1 MFYLEFDEVRI
12 IMKFLRVS
20 LVSELTGLHP
30 SSLRRMLMILAKK
43 VRLIP
48 TPEQEKVLR
57 NHAGAAR
64 FAYNYCKRMS
74 DRYYKLFGK
83 SVSQLALQKRF
94 TKIKKRKRYEWL
106 KDINAQ
112 VPKQASKDFDT
123 ARKNSFKKYKNGYH
137 TSYKSKKD
145 LIQGFYANYERLIIG
160 KRVVHIQSIGE
171 VKTSQQLPRN
181 KKPLN
186 PRVIFDGRHWWIS
199 VGFQEDFELQE
210 LTNESIGLDVG
221 LKELFVASNGM
232 KERNINKDAKVKKL
246 LKRKKSAQR
255 DMSRRFKK
263 GVKIQSAGYE
273 KATAKLVKTK
283 PMRIVVEDLSIS
295 NLLKNKKLSKAF
307 SSQKLN
313 FFFQCLSYKCEK
325 YGIAYVKADKWFASS
340 KICSCCGVKY
350 DHSVQPEGQWSL
362 KIREWCCVSCNSH
375 HDRDVNAAINLSRWV
390 K

>member
-1 MFYLEFDEVRI
+1 
-12 IMKFLRVS
+12 
-20 LVSELTGLHP
+20 
-30 SSLRRMLMILAKK
+30 MLS
-43 VRLIP
+43 
-48 TPEQEKVLR
+48 

-94 TKIKKRKRYEWL
+94 TKIKKRKRYKWL
-106 KDINAQ
+106 HDINAQ

-123 ARKNSFKKYKNGYH
+123 ARKNSFKKYNNGYY

-145 LIQGFYANYERLIIG
+145 VIQGFYANYERLIIG
-160 KRVVHIQSIGE
+160 KKVVHIQSIGE

-181 KKPLN
+181 KKPSN
-186 PRVIFDGRHWWIS
+186 PRVTFDGRHWWIS
-199 VGFQEDFELQE
+199 VGFQEDFESQE
-210 LTNESIGLDVG
+210 LTNESIGVDVG

-273 KATAKLVKTK
+273 KAKAEHLRLSRKITNIRNNHIHQATAKLVKTK

-307 SSQKLN
+307 SFQKLN

-362 KIREWCCVSCNSH
+362 KIREWCCASCNSH
-375 HDRDVNAAINLSRWV
+375 HDRDVNASINLSRWV

>member
-1 MFYLEFDEVRI
+1 
-12 IMKFLRVS
+12 
-20 LVSELTGLHP
+20 
-30 SSLRRMLMILAKK
+30 MILAKK

-94 TKIKKRKRYEWL
+94 TKIKKQKRYEWL
-106 KDINAQ
+106 NDINAQ

-160 KRVVHIQSIGE
+160 KKVVHIQSIGE

-181 KKPLN
+181 KKPSN
-186 PRVIFDGRHWWIS
+186 PRVTFDGRHWWMS
-199 VGFQEDFELQE
+199 VGFQEEFELQE
-210 LTNESIGLDVG
+210 LTNESIGVDVG

-246 LKRKKSAQR
+246 LKRKKSTQR

-263 GVKIQSAGYE
+263 GLKIQSAGYE
-273 KATAKLVKTK
+273 KAKAEHLRLSRKITNIRNNHIHQATAKLVKTK

-307 SSQKLN
+307 SFQKLN

-362 KIREWCCVSCNSH
+362 KIREWRCVPCNSH
-375 HDRDVNAAINLSRWV
+375 HDRDVNASINLSRWV

>member
-1 MFYLEFDEVRI
+1 
-12 IMKFLRVS
+12 
-20 LVSELTGLHP
+20 
-30 SSLRRMLMILAKK
+30 MILAKK

-48 TPEQEKVLR
+48 TPEQEQVLR

-94 TKIKKRKRYEWL
+94 TKIKKRKKYEWL

-123 ARKNSFKKYKNGYH
+123 ARKHSFKKYKNGYH

-145 LIQGFYANYERLIIG
+145 VIQGFYANYERLIIG
-160 KRVVHIQSIGE
+160 KKVVHIQSIGE

-181 KKPLN
+181 KKPSN
-186 PRVIFDGRHWWIS
+186 PRVTFDGRHWWIS
-199 VGFQEDFELQE
+199 VGFQEDFASQE
-210 LTNESIGLDVG
+210 LTNESIGVDVG

-273 KATAKLVKTK
+273 KAKAEHLRLSRKIINIRNNHIHQATAKLVKTK
-283 PMRIVVEDLSIS
+283 PMRIVVEDLPIS

-307 SSQKLN
+307 SFQKLN

-362 KIREWCCVSCNSH
+362 KIREWYCASCNSH
-375 HDRDVNAAINLSRWV
+375 HDRDVNASINLSRWV

>member
-1 MFYLEFDEVRI
+1 
-12 IMKFLRVS
+12 
-20 LVSELTGLHP
+20 
-30 SSLRRMLMILAKK
+30 MILAKK

-106 KDINAQ
+106 RDINAQ

-123 ARKNSFKKYKNGYH
+123 ARKHSFKKYKNGYH

-145 LIQGFYANYERLIIG
+145 VIQGFYANYERLAIG
-160 KRVVHIQSIGE
+160 KKVVHIQSIGE

-181 KKPLN
+181 KKPSN
-186 PRVIFDGRHWWIS
+186 PRVTFDGRHWWIS
-199 VGFQEDFELQE
+199 VGFQEDFESQE
-210 LTNESIGLDVG
+210 LTNESIGVDVG
-221 LKELFVASNGM
+221 LKKLFVASNGM

-273 KATAKLVKTK
+273 KAKAEHLRLSRKIMNIRNNHIHQATAKLVKTK

-307 SSQKLN
+307 SCQKLN

-362 KIREWCCVSCNSH
+362 KIREWCCTSCNSH
-375 HDRDVNAAINLSRWV
+375 HDRDVNASINLSRWV

>member
-1 MFYLEFDEVRI
+1 
-12 IMKFLRVS
+12 
-20 LVSELTGLHP
+20 
-30 SSLRRMLMILAKK
+30 MILAKK

-57 NHAGAAR
+57 NHTGAAR

-94 TKIKKRKRYEWL
+94 TKIKKRKKYEWL

-112 VPKQASKDFDT
+112 VPKQASKDFDK
-123 ARKNSFKKYKNGYH
+123 ARKHSFKTYKNGYH

-160 KRVVHIQSIGE
+160 KKVVHIQSIGE

-181 KKPLN
+181 KKTSN
-186 PRVIFDGRHWWIS
+186 PRVTFDGRHWWMS
-199 VGFQEDFELQE
+199 VGFQEDFESQE
-210 LTNESIGLDVG
+210 LTDESIGVDVG

-255 DMSRRFKK
+255 DMSRRLKK

-273 KATAKLVKTK
+273 KAKAEHLRLSRKITNIQNNHIHQATAKLVKTK

-307 SSQKLN
+307 SFQKLN
-313 FFFQCLSYKCEK
+313 FFQCLSYKCEK

-340 KICSCCGVKY
+340 KICSCCGGKY

-362 KIREWCCVSCNSH
+362 KIREWRCVSCNSH
-375 HDRDVNAAINLSRWV
+375 HDRDINASINLSRWV

>member
-1 MFYLEFDEVRI
+1 
-12 IMKFLRVS
+12 
-20 LVSELTGLHP
+20 
-30 SSLRRMLMILAKK
+30 MILAKK

-48 TPEQEKVLR
+48 TPEQEQVLR

-94 TKIKKRKRYEWL
+94 TKIKKRKKYEWL

-123 ARKNSFKKYKNGYH
+123 ARKHSFKKYKNGYH

-145 LIQGFYANYERLIIG
+145 VIQGFYANYERLIIG
-160 KRVVHIQSIGE
+160 KKVVHIQSIGE

-181 KKPLN
+181 KKPSN
-186 PRVIFDGRHWWIS
+186 PRVTFDGRHWWIS
-199 VGFQEDFELQE
+199 VGFQEDFESQE
-210 LTNESIGLDVG
+210 LTNESIGVDVG
-221 LKELFVASNGM
+221 LKELFVASNGT

-273 KATAKLVKTK
+273 KAKAEHLRLSRKITNIRNNHIHQATAKLVKTK

-307 SSQKLN
+307 SCQKLN

-362 KIREWCCVSCNSH
+362 KIREWCCTSCNSH
-375 HDRDVNAAINLSRWV
+375 HDRDINAAMNLSRWV

>member
-1 MFYLEFDEVRI
+1 
-12 IMKFLRVS
+12 
-20 LVSELTGLHP
+20 
-30 SSLRRMLMILAKK
+30 MILAKK

-48 TPEQEKVLR
+48 TPEQEQVLR

-94 TKIKKRKRYEWL
+94 TKIKKRKKYEWL

-123 ARKNSFKKYKNGYH
+123 ARKYSFKKYKNGSH

-145 LIQGFYANYERLIIG
+145 LIQGFYANYERLTIG
-160 KRVVHIQSIGE
+160 KKVVHIQSIGE

-181 KKPLN
+181 KKPSN
-186 PRVIFDGRHWWIS
+186 PRVTFDGRHWWIS

-210 LTNESIGLDVG
+210 LTNESIGVDVG

-263 GVKIQSAGYE
+263 GAKIQSAGYE
-273 KATAKLVKTK
+273 KAKAEHLRLSRKITNIRNNHIHQATAKLVKTK

-307 SSQKLN
+307 SFQKLN

-362 KIREWCCVSCNSH
+362 KIREWRCASCNSH
-375 HDRDVNAAINLSRWV
+375 HDRDVNASTNLSRWV

>member
-1 MFYLEFDEVRI
+1 
-12 IMKFLRVS
+12 
-20 LVSELTGLHP
+20 
-30 SSLRRMLMILAKK
+30 MILAKK

-94 TKIKKRKRYEWL
+94 TKIKKQKRYEWL

-123 ARKNSFKKYKNGYH
+123 ARKHSFKKYKNGYH

-145 LIQGFYANYERLIIG
+145 LIQGFYANYERLVIG
-160 KRVVHIQSIGE
+160 KKVVHIQSIGE

-181 KKPLN
+181 KKPSN
-186 PRVIFDGRHWWIS
+186 PRVTFDGRHWWIS
-199 VGFQEDFELQE
+199 VGFQEDFESQE
-210 LTNESIGLDVG
+210 LTNESIGVDVG
-221 LKELFVASNGM
+221 LKELFVASNGT

-246 LKRKKSAQR
+246 LRRKKSAQR

-273 KATAKLVKTK
+273 KAKAEHLRLSRKIMNIRNNHIHQATARLVKTK

-307 SSQKLN
+307 SFQKLN

-362 KIREWCCVSCNSH
+362 KIREWRCASCNSY

>member
-1 MFYLEFDEVRI
+1 
-12 IMKFLRVS
+12 
-20 LVSELTGLHP
+20 
-30 SSLRRMLMILAKK
+30 MILAKK

-123 ARKNSFKKYKNGYH
+123 ARKHSFKKYKNGYH

-145 LIQGFYANYERLIIG
+145 VIQGFYANYERLAIG
-160 KRVVHIQSIGE
+160 KKVVHIQSIGE

-181 KKPLN
+181 KKPSN
-186 PRVIFDGRHWWIS
+186 PRVTFDGRHWWIS
-199 VGFQEDFELQE
+199 VGFQEDFESQE
-210 LTNESIGLDVG
+210 LTNESIGVDVG
-221 LKELFVASNGM
+221 LKELFVASNGT

-255 DMSRRFKK
+255 DMSRRVKK

-273 KATAKLVKTK
+273 KAKAEHLRLSRKIMNIRNNHIHQATAKLVKTK

-307 SSQKLN
+307 SFQKLN

-362 KIREWCCVSCNSH
+362 KIREWRCASCNSY

>member
-1 MFYLEFDEVRI
+1 
-12 IMKFLRVS
+12 
-20 LVSELTGLHP
+20 
-30 SSLRRMLMILAKK
+30 MILAKK

-48 TPEQEKVLR
+48 TPEQEQVLR

-106 KDINAQ
+106 NDINAQ
-112 VPKQASKDFDT
+112 VPKQASKDFDK
-123 ARKNSFKKYKNGYH
+123 ARKHSFKKYKNGYH

-160 KRVVHIQSIGE
+160 KKVVHIQSIGE

-181 KKPLN
+181 KKPFN
-186 PRVIFDGRHWWIS
+186 PRVTFDGRHWWIS
-199 VGFQEDFELQE
+199 VGFQESFESQE
-210 LTNESIGLDVG
+210 LTNESIGVDVG
-221 LKELFVASNGM
+221 LKELFVASNGT

-263 GVKIQSAGYE
+263 GVKTQSAGYE
-273 KATAKLVKTK
+273 KAKAEHLRLSRKIKNIRNNHIHQATAKLVKTK

-307 SSQKLN
+307 LFQKLN

-362 KIREWCCVSCNSH
+362 KIREWRCVLCNSH
-375 HDRDVNAAINLSRWV
+375 HDRDLNASINLSRWV

>member
-1 MFYLEFDEVRI
+1 
-12 IMKFLRVS
+12 
-20 LVSELTGLHP
+20 
-30 SSLRRMLMILAKK
+30 MILAKK

-106 KDINAQ
+106 KEINAQ

-123 ARKNSFKKYKNGYH
+123 ARKHSFKKYKNGYH

-145 LIQGFYANYERLIIG
+145 LIQGFYANYERLVIG
-160 KRVVHIQSIGE
+160 KKVVHIQSIGE

-181 KKPLN
+181 KKPSN
-186 PRVIFDGRHWWIS
+186 PRVTFDGRHWWIS
-199 VGFQEDFELQE
+199 VGFQEDFESQE
-210 LTNESIGLDVG
+210 LTNESIGVDVG

-273 KATAKLVKTK
+273 KAKAEHLRLSRKIMHIRNNHIHQATAKLVKTK

-307 SSQKLN
+307 LFQKLN

-362 KIREWCCVSCNSH
+362 KIREWRCASCNSY

>member
-1 MFYLEFDEVRI
+1 
-12 IMKFLRVS
+12 
-20 LVSELTGLHP
+20 
-30 SSLRRMLMILAKK
+30 MILAKK

-48 TPEQEKVLR
+48 TPEQEQVLR

-106 KDINAQ
+106 NDINAQ
-112 VPKQASKDFDT
+112 VPKQASKDFDK
-123 ARKNSFKKYKNGYH
+123 ARKHSFKTYKNGSH

-145 LIQGFYANYERLIIG
+145 LIQGFYANYERLVIG
-160 KRVVHIQSIGE
+160 KKVVHIQSIGE

-181 KKPLN
+181 KKPSN
-186 PRVIFDGRHWWIS
+186 PRVTFDGRHWWIS
-199 VGFQEDFELQE
+199 VGFQEDFKSQE
-210 LTNESIGLDVG
+210 LTNESIGVDVG
-221 LKELFVASNGM
+221 LKELFVASSGM

-255 DMSRRFKK
+255 DMSRRLKK

-273 KATAKLVKTK
+273 KAKAEHLRLSRKITNIRNNHIHQATAKLVKTK

-307 SSQKLN
+307 SFQKLN

-340 KICSCCGVKY
+340 KMCSCCGVKY

-362 KIREWCCVSCNSH
+362 KIREWRCASCNSY

>member
-1 MFYLEFDEVRI
+1 
-12 IMKFLRVS
+12 
-20 LVSELTGLHP
+20 
-30 SSLRRMLMILAKK
+30 MILAKK

-64 FAYNYCKRMS
+64 FAYNYCKRIS

-94 TKIKKRKRYEWL
+94 TKIKKRKKYEWL

-112 VPKQASKDFDT
+112 VPKQASRDFDA
-123 ARKNSFKKYKNGYH
+123 ARKHSFKKYKNGSH

-145 LIQGFYANYERLIIG
+145 VIQGFYANYERLIIG
-160 KRVVHIQSIGE
+160 KKVVHIQSIGE

-181 KKPLN
+181 KKPSN
-186 PRVIFDGRHWWIS
+186 PRVTFDGRHWWIS

-210 LTNESIGLDVG
+210 LTNESIGVDVG

-255 DMSRRFKK
+255 AMSRRFKK

-273 KATAKLVKTK
+273 KAKAEHLRLSRKITNIRNNHIHQATAKLVKTK

-307 SSQKLN
+307 LFQKLH

-362 KIREWCCVSCNSH
+362 KIREWRCASCNSY

>member
-1 MFYLEFDEVRI
+1 
-12 IMKFLRVS
+12 
-20 LVSELTGLHP
+20 
-30 SSLRRMLMILAKK
+30 
-43 VRLIP
+43 
-48 TPEQEKVLR
+48 
-57 NHAGAAR
+57 
-64 FAYNYCKRMS
+64 
-74 DRYYKLFGK
+74 
-83 SVSQLALQKRF
+83 
-94 TKIKKRKRYEWL
+94 
-106 KDINAQ
+106 INAQ
-112 VPKQASKDFDT
+112 VPKQASKDFDK
-123 ARKNSFKKYKNGYH
+123 ARENSFEKYQNGYH

-160 KRVVHIQSIGE
+160 KKVVHIQSIGE

-181 KKPLN
+181 KKPSN
-186 PRVIFDGRHWWIS
+186 PRVTFDGRHWWIS

-210 LTNESIGLDVG
+210 LTNESIGVDVG

-263 GVKIQSAGYE
+263 GVKFQSAGYE
-273 KATAKLVKTK
+273 KAKTEHLRLSRKITNIRNNHIHQATAKLVKTK
-283 PMRIVVEDLSIS
+283 PMRIVVEDLPIS

-307 SSQKLN
+307 SFQKLN
-313 FFFQCLSYKCEK
+313 FFLQCLSYKCEK
-325 YGIAYVKADKWFASS
+325 YGIEYVKADKWFASS

-362 KIREWCCVSCNSH
+362 KIREWRCASCNSH

>member
-1 MFYLEFDEVRI
+1 
-12 IMKFLRVS
+12 
-20 LVSELTGLHP
+20 
-30 SSLRRMLMILAKK
+30 MILAKK

-57 NHAGAAR
+57 NHAGATR

-123 ARKNSFKKYKNGYH
+123 ARKHSFKKYKNGSH

-145 LIQGFYANYERLIIG
+145 LIQGFYANYERLVIG
-160 KRVVHIQSIGE
+160 KKVVHIQSIGE
-171 VKTSQQLPRN
+171 MKTSQQLPRN
-181 KKPLN
+181 KKTSN
-186 PRVIFDGRHWWIS
+186 PRVTFDGRHWWIS
-199 VGFQEDFELQE
+199 VGFQEDFESQE
-210 LTNESIGLDVG
+210 LTNESIGVDVG
-221 LKELFVASNGM
+221 LKELFVASNGT

-273 KATAKLVKTK
+273 KAKAEHLRLSRKIMNIRNNHIHQATAKLVKTK

-307 SSQKLN
+307 SFQKLN

-362 KIREWCCVSCNSH
+362 KIREWRCASCNSY

>member
-1 MFYLEFDEVRI
+1 
-12 IMKFLRVS
+12 
-20 LVSELTGLHP
+20 
-30 SSLRRMLMILAKK
+30 MILAKK

-48 TPEQEKVLR
+48 TPEQEQVLR

-94 TKIKKRKRYEWL
+94 TKIKKRKRSEWL

-145 LIQGFYANYERLIIG
+145 LIQGFYANYERLVIG
-160 KRVVHIQSIGE
+160 KKVVHIQSIGV

-181 KKPLN
+181 KKTSN
-186 PRVIFDGRHWWIS
+186 PRVTFDGRHWWIS
-199 VGFQEDFELQE
+199 VGFQEDYELQE
-210 LTNESIGLDVG
+210 LTNESIGVDVG
-221 LKELFVASNGM
+221 LKELFVASNGT

-273 KATAKLVKTK
+273 KAKAEHLRLSRKIMNIRNNHIHQATATLVKTK

-307 SSQKLN
+307 SFQKLN
-313 FFFQCLSYKCEK
+313 FFFRCLSYKCEK
-325 YGIAYVKADKWFASS
+325 YGIEYVKADKWFASS
-340 KICSCCGVKY
+340 KIFSCCGVKY

-362 KIREWCCVSCNSH
+362 KIREWRCVPCNSH
-375 HDRDVNAAINLSRWV
+375 HDRDVNASINLSRWV

>member
-1 MFYLEFDEVRI
+1 
-12 IMKFLRVS
+12 
-20 LVSELTGLHP
+20 
-30 SSLRRMLMILAKK
+30 MILAKK

-94 TKIKKRKRYEWL
+94 TKIKKRNRYEWL
-106 KDINAQ
+106 NDINAQ

-123 ARKNSFKKYKNGYH
+123 ARKHSFKKYKNGYH

-145 LIQGFYANYERLIIG
+145 LIQGFYANYERLVIG
-160 KRVVHIQSIGE
+160 KKVVHIQSIGE

-181 KKPLN
+181 KKPSN
-186 PRVIFDGRHWWIS
+186 PRVTFDGRHWWMS
-199 VGFQEDFELQE
+199 VGFQEDFESQE
-210 LTNESIGLDVG
+210 LTDESIGVDVG
-221 LKELFVASNGM
+221 LKELFVASNGT
-232 KERNINKDAKVKKL
+232 KERNINKDAKVKKF

-273 KATAKLVKTK
+273 KAKAEHLRLSRKIMNIRNNHIHQATAKLVKTK
-283 PMRIVVEDLSIS
+283 PMRIVVEDLPIS

-307 SSQKLN
+307 SFQKLN

-362 KIREWCCVSCNSH
+362 KIREWRCASCNSY

>member
-1 MFYLEFDEVRI
+1 
-12 IMKFLRVS
+12 
-20 LVSELTGLHP
+20 
-30 SSLRRMLMILAKK
+30 MILAKK

-123 ARKNSFKKYKNGYH
+123 ARKHSFKKYKNGSH

-145 LIQGFYANYERLIIG
+145 LIQGFYANYERLVIG
-160 KRVVHIQSIGE
+160 KKVVHIQSIGE

-181 KKPLN
+181 KKPSN
-186 PRVIFDGRHWWIS
+186 PRVTFDGRHWWIS
-199 VGFQEDFELQE
+199 VGFQEDFESQE
-210 LTNESIGLDVG
+210 LTNESIGVDVG
-221 LKELFVASNGM
+221 LKELFVASNGT

-246 LKRKKSAQR
+246 LKRKKSVQR

-273 KATAKLVKTK
+273 KAKAEHLRLSRKIMNIRNNHIHQATARLVKTK

-307 SSQKLN
+307 SFQKLN

-362 KIREWCCVSCNSH
+362 KIREWRCASCNSY

>member
-1 MFYLEFDEVRI
+1 
-12 IMKFLRVS
+12 
-20 LVSELTGLHP
+20 
-30 SSLRRMLMILAKK
+30 MILAKK

-64 FAYNYCKRMS
+64 FAYNYCKRIS

-106 KDINAQ
+106 HDINAQ
-112 VPKQASKDFDT
+112 VPKQASKDFDK
-123 ARKNSFKKYKNGYH
+123 ARKHSFKKYKDGYH

-160 KRVVHIQSIGE
+160 KKVVDIQSIGE

-181 KKPLN
+181 KKPSN
-186 PRVIFDGRHWWIS
+186 PRVTFDGRHWWIS
-199 VGFQEDFELQE
+199 VGFQEDFESQE
-210 LTNESIGLDVG
+210 LTNESIGVDVG
-221 LKELFVASNGM
+221 LKELFVASNGT

-273 KATAKLVKTK
+273 KAKAEHLRLSRKITNIRNNHIHQATAKLVKTK

-307 SSQKLN
+307 SFQKLN

-340 KICSCCGVKY
+340 KICSCCGMKY

-362 KIREWCCVSCNSH
+362 KIREWRCASCNSH
-375 HDRDVNAAINLSRWV
+375 HDRDLNASINLSRWV

>member
-1 MFYLEFDEVRI
+1 
-12 IMKFLRVS
+12 
-20 LVSELTGLHP
+20 
-30 SSLRRMLMILAKK
+30 MILAKK

-106 KDINAQ
+106 NDINAQ
-112 VPKQASKDFDT
+112 VPKQASKDFDK
-123 ARKNSFKKYKNGYH
+123 ARKHSFKKYRNGSH

-160 KRVVHIQSIGE
+160 KKVVHIQSVGE

-181 KKPLN
+181 KKPSN
-186 PRVIFDGRHWWIS
+186 PRVTFDGRHWWIS
-199 VGFQEDFELQE
+199 VGFQEDFASQE
-210 LTNESIGLDVG
+210 LTNESIGVDVG
-221 LKELFVASNGM
+221 LKELFVASNGT

-246 LKRKKSAQR
+246 LRRKKSAQR

-273 KATAKLVKTK
+273 KAQTEHLRLSRKIMNIRNNHIHQATAKLVKTK

-307 SSQKLN
+307 SFQKLN

-325 YGIAYVKADKWFASS
+325 YGIEYVKADKWFASS

-362 KIREWCCVSCNSH
+362 KIREWRCVGCNSH
-375 HDRDVNAAINLSRWV
+375 HDRDFNASINLSRWV

>member
-1 MFYLEFDEVRI
+1 
-12 IMKFLRVS
+12 
-20 LVSELTGLHP
+20 
-30 SSLRRMLMILAKK
+30 MILAKK

-64 FAYNYCKRMS
+64 FAYNYCRRMS

-94 TKIKKRKRYEWL
+94 TKIKKRKKYEWL

-123 ARKNSFKKYKNGYH
+123 ARKHSFKKYKNGSH

-160 KRVVHIQSIGE
+160 KKVVHIQSIGE

-181 KKPLN
+181 KKPSN
-186 PRVIFDGRHWWIS
+186 PRVTFDGRHWWIS
-199 VGFQEDFELQE
+199 VGFQEDFASQE
-210 LTNESIGLDVG
+210 LTNESIGVDVG

-246 LKRKKSAQR
+246 LKRKKLAQR

-273 KATAKLVKTK
+273 KAKAEHLRLSRKITNIRNNHIHQATAKLVKTK

-307 SSQKLN
+307 SFQKLN

-362 KIREWCCVSCNSH
+362 KIREWDCVGCNSH
-375 HDRDVNAAINLSRWV
+375 HDRDVNASINLSRWV

>member
-1 MFYLEFDEVRI
+1 
-12 IMKFLRVS
+12 
-20 LVSELTGLHP
+20 
-30 SSLRRMLMILAKK
+30 MILAKK

-106 KDINAQ
+106 NDINAQ

-123 ARKNSFKKYKNGYH
+123 ARKHSFKKYKNGYH
-137 TSYKSKKD
+137 TSYKSKED
-145 LIQGFYANYERLIIG
+145 LIQGFYTNYERLVIG
-160 KRVVHIQSIGE
+160 KKVVHIQSIGE

-181 KKPLN
+181 KKTSN
-186 PRVIFDGRHWWIS
+186 PRVTFDGRHWWIS
-199 VGFQEDFELQE
+199 VGFQEDFESQE
-210 LTNESIGLDVG
+210 LTNESIGVDVG
-221 LKELFVASNGM
+221 LKELFVASNGT

-273 KATAKLVKTK
+273 KAKAEHLRLSRKIMNIRNNHIHQATAKLVKTK

-307 SSQKLN
+307 SFQKLN

-362 KIREWCCVSCNSH
+362 KIREWRCASCNSY

>member
-1 MFYLEFDEVRI
+1 
-12 IMKFLRVS
+12 
-20 LVSELTGLHP
+20 
-30 SSLRRMLMILAKK
+30 MILAKK

-48 TPEQEKVLR
+48 TPEQEQVLR

-123 ARKNSFKKYKNGYH
+123 ARKHSFKKYKNGYH

-145 LIQGFYANYERLIIG
+145 VIQGFYANYARLVIG
-160 KRVVHIQSIGE
+160 KKVVHIQSIGE

-181 KKPLN
+181 KKPSN
-186 PRVIFDGRHWWIS
+186 PRVTFDGRHWWIS
-199 VGFQEDFELQE
+199 VGFQEDFESQE
-210 LTNESIGLDVG
+210 LTNESIGVDVG

-273 KATAKLVKTK
+273 KAKAEHLRLSRKIMNIRNNHIHQATAKLVKTK

-295 NLLKNKKLSKAF
+295 NLLKNKKLSKALSF
-307 SSQKLN
+307 QKLN

-325 YGIAYVKADKWFASS
+325 YGIAYEKADKWFASS
-340 KICSCCGVKY
+340 RICSCCGVKY

>member
-1 MFYLEFDEVRI
+1 
-12 IMKFLRVS
+12 
-20 LVSELTGLHP
+20 
-30 SSLRRMLMILAKK
+30 MILAKK

-64 FAYNYCKRMS
+64 FAYNYCKRIS

-106 KDINAQ
+106 HDINAQ
-112 VPKQASKDFDT
+112 VPKQASKDFDK
-123 ARKNSFKKYKNGYH
+123 ARKHSFKKYKNGYH

-160 KRVVHIQSIGE
+160 KKVVDIQSIGE

-181 KKPLN
+181 KKPSN
-186 PRVIFDGRHWWIS
+186 PRVTFDGRHWWIS
-199 VGFQEDFELQE
+199 VGFQEDFESQE
-210 LTNESIGLDVG
+210 LTNESIGVDVG
-221 LKELFVASNGM
+221 LKELFVASNGT

-273 KATAKLVKTK
+273 KAKAEHLRLSRKITNIRNNHIHQATAKLVKTK

-295 NLLKNKKLSKAF
+295 NLLKNKKLSKVF
-307 SSQKLN
+307 SFQKLN

-340 KICSCCGVKY
+340 KICSCCGMKY

-362 KIREWCCVSCNSH
+362 KIREWRCASCNSH
-375 HDRDVNAAINLSRWV
+375 HDRDLNASINLSRWV

>member
-1 MFYLEFDEVRI
+1 
-12 IMKFLRVS
+12 
-20 LVSELTGLHP
+20 
-30 SSLRRMLMILAKK
+30 MILAKK

-57 NHAGAAR
+57 NHAGASR
-64 FAYNYCKRMS
+64 FAYNYCK
-74 DRYYKLFGK
+74 YYKLFGK

-106 KDINAQ
+106 NDINAQ
-112 VPKQASKDFDT
+112 VPKQASKDFDK

-160 KRVVHIQSIGE
+160 KKVVHIQSIGE

-181 KKPLN
+181 KKPSN
-186 PRVIFDGRHWWIS
+186 PRVTFDGRHWWIS
-199 VGFQEDFELQE
+199 VGFKEDFESQE
-210 LTNESIGLDVG
+210 LTDESIGVDVG

-273 KATAKLVKTK
+273 KAKAEHLRLSREITNIRNNHIHQATAKLVKTK
-283 PMRIVVEDLSIS
+283 PMRIVVEDLPIS

-307 SSQKLN
+307 SFQKLH

-325 YGIAYVKADKWFASS
+325 YGIEYVKADKWFASS

-362 KIREWCCVSCNSH
+362 KIREWCCVGCNSH

>member
-1 MFYLEFDEVRI
+1 
-12 IMKFLRVS
+12 
-20 LVSELTGLHP
+20 
-30 SSLRRMLMILAKK
+30 MILAKK

-123 ARKNSFKKYKNGYH
+123 ARKHSFEKYKNGSH

-160 KRVVHIQSIGE
+160 KKVVHIQSIGE

-181 KKPLN
+181 KKPSN
-186 PRVIFDGRHWWIS
+186 PRVTFDGRHWWIS
-199 VGFQEDFELQE
+199 VGFQEDFKLQE
-210 LTNESIGLDVG
+210 LTNESIGVDVG

-255 DMSRRFKK
+255 DMSRRLKK

-273 KATAKLVKTK
+273 KAKAEHLRLSRKITNIRNNHIHQATAKLVKTK

-307 SSQKLN
+307 SFQKLN

-340 KICSCCGVKY
+340 KICSCCGGKY

>member
-1 MFYLEFDEVRI
+1 
-12 IMKFLRVS
+12 
-20 LVSELTGLHP
+20 
-30 SSLRRMLMILAKK
+30 MILAKK

-48 TPEQEKVLR
+48 TPEQEQVLR

-112 VPKQASKDFDT
+112 VPKQASKDFDM
-123 ARKNSFKKYKNGYH
+123 ARKHSFKKYKNGYH

-145 LIQGFYANYERLIIG
+145 VIQGFYANYERLIIG
-160 KRVVHIQSIGE
+160 KKVVHIQSIGE

-181 KKPLN
+181 KKPSN
-186 PRVIFDGRHWWIS
+186 PRVTFDGRHWWMS

-210 LTNESIGLDVG
+210 LTNESIGVDVG

-232 KERNINKDAKVKKL
+232 KERNINKDVKVKKL
-246 LKRKKSAQR
+246 LRRKKSAQR

-273 KATAKLVKTK
+273 KAKAEHLRLSRKITNIRNNHIHQATAKLVKTK

-295 NLLKNKKLSKAF
+295 NLLKNKKLSKACSF
-307 SSQKLN
+307 QKLN

-362 KIREWCCVSCNSH
+362 KIREWSCASCNSH
-375 HDRDVNAAINLSRWV
+375 HDRDVNASINLSRWV

>member
-1 MFYLEFDEVRI
+1 
-12 IMKFLRVS
+12 
-20 LVSELTGLHP
+20 
-30 SSLRRMLMILAKK
+30 MILAKK

-48 TPEQEKVLR
+48 TPEQEQVLR

-160 KRVVHIQSIGE
+160 KKVVHIQSLGK

-181 KKPLN
+181 KKPSN
-186 PRVIFDGRHWWIS
+186 PRVTFDGRHWWIS
-199 VGFQEDFELQE
+199 VGFQEDFESQE
-210 LTNESIGLDVG
+210 LTNESIGVDVG
-221 LKELFVASNGM
+221 LKELFVASNGT

-273 KATAKLVKTK
+273 KAKAEHLRLSRKIMNIRNNHIHQATAKLVKTK

-307 SSQKLN
+307 SFQKLN

-350 DHSVQPEGQWSL
+350 DHTVQTEGQWSL
-362 KIREWCCVSCNSH
+362 KIREWRCASCNSH
-375 HDRDVNAAINLSRWV
+375 HDRDVNASINLSRWV

>member
-1 MFYLEFDEVRI
+1 
-12 IMKFLRVS
+12 
-20 LVSELTGLHP
+20 
-30 SSLRRMLMILAKK
+30 MILAKK

-112 VPKQASKDFDT
+112 VPKQASKDFDK
-123 ARKNSFKKYKNGYH
+123 ARKHSFKKYKNGYH

-160 KRVVHIQSIGE
+160 KKVVHIQSIGE

-181 KKPLN
+181 KKPSN
-186 PRVIFDGRHWWIS
+186 PRVTFDGRHWWIS
-199 VGFQEDFELQE
+199 VGFQEDFEFQE
-210 LTNESIGLDVG
+210 LTNESIGVDVG

-246 LKRKKSAQR
+246 LKKKKSAQR

-263 GVKIQSAGYE
+263 GMKIQSAGYE
-273 KATAKLVKTK
+273 KAKAEHLRLSRKITNIRNNHIHQATAKLVKTK

-307 SSQKLN
+307 SFQKLH

-362 KIREWCCVSCNSH
+362 KIREWRCASCNSH
-375 HDRDVNAAINLSRWV
+375 HDRDANASINLSRWV

>member
-1 MFYLEFDEVRI
+1 
-12 IMKFLRVS
+12 
-20 LVSELTGLHP
+20 
-30 SSLRRMLMILAKK
+30 MILAKK

-112 VPKQASKDFDT
+112 VPKQASKDFDK
-123 ARKNSFKKYKNGYH
+123 ARKHSFKKYKNGYH

-145 LIQGFYANYERLIIG
+145 VIQGFYANYERLIIG
-160 KRVVHIQSIGE
+160 KKVVHIQSIGE

-181 KKPLN
+181 KKPSN
-186 PRVIFDGRHWWIS
+186 PRVTFDGRHWWIS

-210 LTNESIGLDVG
+210 LTNESIGVDVG

-273 KATAKLVKTK
+273 KAKAEHLRLSRKIMNIRNNHIHQATAKLVKTK

-295 NLLKNKKLSKAF
+295 NLLKNKKLSKALSF
-307 SSQKLN
+307 QKLN

-362 KIREWCCVSCNSH
+362 KIREWRCALCNSH

>member
-1 MFYLEFDEVRI
+1 
-12 IMKFLRVS
+12 
-20 LVSELTGLHP
+20 
-30 SSLRRMLMILAKK
+30 MILAKK

-48 TPEQEKVLR
+48 TPEQEKLLR

-106 KDINAQ
+106 KEINAQ

-123 ARKNSFKKYKNGYH
+123 ARKHSFKKYKNGYH

-145 LIQGFYANYERLIIG
+145 LIQGFYANYERLVIG
-160 KRVVHIQSIGE
+160 KKVVHIQSIGE

-181 KKPLN
+181 KKPSN
-186 PRVIFDGRHWWIS
+186 PRVTFDGRHWWIS
-199 VGFQEDFELQE
+199 VGFQEDFESQE
-210 LTNESIGLDVG
+210 LTNESIGVDVG

-246 LKRKKSAQR
+246 LRRKKSAQR

-273 KATAKLVKTK
+273 KAKAEHLRLSRKIMNIRNNHIHQATAKLVKTK

-295 NLLKNKKLSKAF
+295 NLLKNKKLSKALSF
-307 SSQKLN
+307 QKLN

-325 YGIAYVKADKWFASS
+325 YGIAYEKADKWFASS

-362 KIREWCCVSCNSH
+362 KIREWRCASCNSY

>member
-1 MFYLEFDEVRI
+1 
-12 IMKFLRVS
+12 
-20 LVSELTGLHP
+20 
-30 SSLRRMLMILAKK
+30 MILAKK

-48 TPEQEKVLR
+48 TPEQEQVLK

-123 ARKNSFKKYKNGYH
+123 ARKHSFKKYKNGSH

-145 LIQGFYANYERLIIG
+145 LIQGFYANYERLVIG
-160 KRVVHIQSIGE
+160 KKVVHIQSIGE

-181 KKPLN
+181 KKTSN
-186 PRVIFDGRHWWIS
+186 PRVTFDGRHWWIS
-199 VGFQEDFELQE
+199 VGFQEDFESQE
-210 LTNESIGLDVG
+210 LTDESIGVDVG

-263 GVKIQSAGYE
+263 GVKIQSTGYE
-273 KATAKLVKTK
+273 KAKAEHLRLSRKITNIRNNHIHQATAKLVKTK
-283 PMRIVVEDLSIS
+283 PMRIVVEDLPIS

-307 SSQKLN
+307 SFQKLN

-362 KIREWCCVSCNSH
+362 KIREWRCASCNSH
-375 HDRDVNAAINLSRWV
+375 HDRDVNASINLSRWV

>member
-1 MFYLEFDEVRI
+1 
-12 IMKFLRVS
+12 
-20 LVSELTGLHP
+20 
-30 SSLRRMLMILAKK
+30 MILAKK

-48 TPEQEKVLR
+48 TPEQEKLLR

-94 TKIKKRKRYEWL
+94 TKIKKRKNYEWL

-112 VPKQASKDFDT
+112 VPKQASKDFDK
-123 ARKNSFKKYKNGYH
+123 ARKHSFKKYKNGYH

-145 LIQGFYANYERLIIG
+145 VIQGFYANYERLIIG
-160 KRVVHIQSIGE
+160 KKVVHIQSIGE

-181 KKPLN
+181 KKPSN
-186 PRVIFDGRHWWIS
+186 PRVTFDGRHWWIS
-199 VGFQEDFELQE
+199 VGFQEDFESQE
-210 LTNESIGLDVG
+210 LTNESIGVDVG

-246 LKRKKSAQR
+246 LRRKKSAQR

-273 KATAKLVKTK
+273 KAKAEHLRLSRKITNIRNNHVHQATAKLVKTK

-307 SSQKLN
+307 SFQKLH

-325 YGIAYVKADKWFASS
+325 YGIAYVKADKWFA
-340 KICSCCGVKY
+340 
-350 DHSVQPEGQWSL
+350 
-362 KIREWCCVSCNSH
+362 
-375 HDRDVNAAINLSRWV
+375 
-390 K
+390 

>member
-1 MFYLEFDEVRI
+1 
-12 IMKFLRVS
+12 
-20 LVSELTGLHP
+20 
-30 SSLRRMLMILAKK
+30 MILAKK

-123 ARKNSFKKYKNGYH
+123 ARKHSFKKYKNGSH

-160 KRVVHIQSIGE
+160 KKVVHIQSIGE

-181 KKPLN
+181 KKPSN
-186 PRVIFDGRHWWIS
+186 PRVTFDGRHWWIS
-199 VGFQEDFELQE
+199 VGFQEDFEFQE
-210 LTNESIGLDVG
+210 LTNELIGVDVG

-273 KATAKLVKTK
+273 KAKAEHLRLSRKITNIRNNHIHQATAKLVKTK

-307 SSQKLN
+307 SFQKLN

-362 KIREWCCVSCNSH
+362 KIREWRCASCNSH

>member
-1 MFYLEFDEVRI
+1 
-12 IMKFLRVS
+12 
-20 LVSELTGLHP
+20 
-30 SSLRRMLMILAKK
+30 MILAKK

-48 TPEQEKVLR
+48 TPEQEQVLR

-123 ARKNSFKKYKNGYH
+123 ARKHSFKKYKNGYH

-145 LIQGFYANYERLIIG
+145 LIQGFYANYERLVIG
-160 KRVVHIQSIGE
+160 KKVVHIQSIGE

-181 KKPLN
+181 KKPSN
-186 PRVIFDGRHWWIS
+186 PRVTFDGRHWWIS
-199 VGFQEDFELQE
+199 VGFQEDFESQE
-210 LTNESIGLDVG
+210 LTNESIGVDVG

-273 KATAKLVKTK
+273 KAKAEHLRLSRKIMNIRNNHIHQATAKLVKTK

-295 NLLKNKKLSKAF
+295 NLLKNKKLSKALSF
-307 SSQKLN
+307 QKLN

-325 YGIAYVKADKWFASS
+325 YGIAYEKADKWFASS

-350 DHSVQPEGQWSL
+350 DHSVQPEGQWSI

>member
-1 MFYLEFDEVRI
+1 
-12 IMKFLRVS
+12 
-20 LVSELTGLHP
+20 
-30 SSLRRMLMILAKK
+30 MILAKK

-123 ARKNSFKKYKNGYH
+123 ARKHSFKKYKNGSH

-145 LIQGFYANYERLIIG
+145 VIQGFYANYERLIIG
-160 KRVVHIQSIGE
+160 KKVVHIQSIGE

-181 KKPLN
+181 KKPSN
-186 PRVIFDGRHWWIS
+186 PRVTFDGRHWWIS
-199 VGFQEDFELQE
+199 VGFQEDFEFQE
-210 LTNESIGLDVG
+210 LTNELIGVDVG

-273 KATAKLVKTK
+273 KAKAEHLRLSRKITNIRNNHIHQATAKLVKTK

-307 SSQKLN
+307 SFQKLN

-362 KIREWCCVSCNSH
+362 KIREWRCASCNSH

>member
-1 MFYLEFDEVRI
+1 
-12 IMKFLRVS
+12 
-20 LVSELTGLHP
+20 
-30 SSLRRMLMILAKK
+30 MILAKK

-48 TPEQEKVLR
+48 TPEQEQVLR

-94 TKIKKRKRYEWL
+94 TKIKKRKKYEWL

-123 ARKNSFKKYKNGYH
+123 ARKYAFKKYKNGSH

-145 LIQGFYANYERLIIG
+145 LIQGFYANYERLTIG
-160 KRVVHIQSIGE
+160 KKVVHIQSIGE

-181 KKPLN
+181 KKPSN
-186 PRVIFDGRHWWIS
+186 PRVTFDGRHWWIS

-210 LTNESIGLDVG
+210 LTNESIGVDVG

-263 GVKIQSAGYE
+263 GAKIQSAGYE
-273 KATAKLVKTK
+273 KAKAEHLRLSRKITNIRNNHIHQATAKLVKTK

-307 SSQKLN
+307 SFQKLN

-340 KICSCCGVKY
+340 KICSCCGMKY

-362 KIREWCCVSCNSH
+362 KIREWPCASCNSH
-375 HDRDVNAAINLSRWV
+375 HDRDVNASTNLSRWV